1 MFQIGSSKDMIR
13 NELKIVFDCSLS
25 VGGILINQ
33 SRECMEN
40 HRTSLDGYRGNA
52 SEAVAELRGPGNGFE

>member
-1 MFQIGSSKDMIR
+1 MFFLNG
-13 NELKIVFDCSLS
+13 LKIVFDFSLS
-25 VGGILINQ
+25 VGILINQ

-52 SEAVAELRGPGNGFE
+52 SEAVVELRGPGNGFE